1 VVYEIIYIY
10 EEEDNDSSKVGSK
23 VIFESEIDFTSEKNE
38 DEIYSD
44 SDEFIY
50 KIIDEESSMMSDPTE
65 TEEVSDFEEEI

>member
-1 VVYEIIYIY
+1 MVYEIIYIY